1 MRAGLRQAN
10 IGGGCRIGRYNIPV
24 GLSRIGVTYA
34 RSQIRVTQGSS
45 ASLDIEGFSDTASI
59 NFARPVAERD
69 RWYASIVANLSYSA
83 SENRLSDSK
92 VGESEVYKGTAGLS
106 LGADPAPGTSLGLN
120 LTTSVARADDSRS
133 SGSQTFAMF
142 NGDSSTDRQQCLT
155 SEPVRAAQGAFL

>member
-34 RSQIRVTQGSS
+34 RSQIRVTQGPS
-45 ASLDIEGFSDTASI
+45 AGLDIEGFSDTASI
-59 NFARPVAERD
+59 NFARPAAERD
-69 RWYASIVANLSYSA
+69 RWYASIVANISYSA
-83 SENRLSDSK
+83 SENRLSASK
-92 VGESEVYKGTAGLS
+92 AGESEVYRTAGLS
-106 LGADPAPGTSLGLN
+106 FIADPAPGTSPRLN

-155 SEPVRAAQGAFL
+155 SDPVHAAQGALD